1 MDFVSIRETNFS
13 DTKKKQ
19 MTQSFIKI
27 IKISLKMETIT
38 LRCQARTK
46 DKGNEVIYRNELL
59 LASICKFYRGDIKR

>member
-1 MDFVSIRETNFS
+1 
-13 DTKKKQ
+13 

-27 IKISLKMETIT
+27 TKISLKMETIT

-59 LASICKFYRGDIKR
+59 LATYLAFASSTEEILNARKSLKITNLREGFRN